1 MKGVVKLFGLMLLG
15 GVYLYLTGCAATQT
29 ALAHKDLEVQTK
41 TSTAIF
47 VDQVAR
53 ANWSIYVSVRSGVME
68 FDRRAF
74 KRFIK
79 EQFAQNEEGYRVVDE
94 PDQAQ
99 FQMNVYVL
107 NLEKANPTAAESALA
122 QGYVGSVAAGAAAG
136 ALINRKSNPYT
147 GAAAGGLLGGVAETI
162 SGSLVHDVTYM
173 LVADVQIKEKARK
186 GVIVR
191 KDTQISSKV
200 SDSGTS
206 TQRVSEVGIRKE
218 YQTRIVTTANKVN
231 LDLSEAQD
239 LMFKKT
245 AYAMA
250 GFF

>member
-1 MKGVVKLFGLMLLG
+1 MKSMFKLFGFMLLG
-15 GVYLYLTGCAATQT
+15 SVYMYLTGCAATQT
-29 ALAHKDLEVQTK
+29 ALGHKDLEVQTR

-53 ANWSIYVSVRSGVME
+53 EKRTVYVSVRSGVME
-68 FDRRAF
+68 FDRKGF
-74 KRFIK
+74 KRFIND
-79 EQFAQNEEGYRVVDE
+79 QFQGHDEGYRIVDDPE
-94 PDQAQ
+94 KAQ

-107 NLEKANPTAAESALA
+107 NLEKTNPTAAEEALSR
-122 QGYVGSVAAGAAAG
+122 GYVGSVAAGAAAG
-136 ALINRKSNPYT
+136 SLVNRGNPYR
-147 GAAAGGLLGGVAETI
+147 GAVAGGLFGGVTESI
-162 SGSLVHDVTYM
+162 SGALVKNVTYM

-191 KDTQISSKV
+191 KDTQISAKV

-206 TQRVSEVGIRKE
+206 TQRTSEVGIRKA

-231 LDLSEAQD
+231 LDLAEAQD

>member
-1 MKGVVKLFGLMLLG
+1 MRGVLKLG
-15 GVYLYLTGCAATQT
+15 GVLLLSGVFSWLAGCAATQT
-29 ALAHKDLEVQTK
+29 ALGHKDLEVQTK

-53 ANWSIYVSVRSGVME
+53 ADRTVYVSIRSGVME
-68 FDRRAF
+68 FDRHAF
-74 KRFIK
+74 MKFIK
-79 EQFAQNEEGYRVVDE
+79 QQFAQNEEGYRIVDD
-94 PDQAQ
+94 PNAAQ

-107 NLEKANPTAAESALA
+107 NLEKANPTAAEEALHR
-122 QGYVGSVAAGAAAG
+122 GYIGSVAAGATAG
-136 ALINRKSNPYT
+136 ALVHSSNRYT
-147 GAAAGGLLGGVAETI
+147 GAAAGGLLGGVTDSI
-162 SGSLVHDVTYM
+162 SGALVHDVTYM
-173 LVADVQIKEKARK
+173 LVVDVQIKEKARK

-191 KDTQISSKV
+191 KDTQISAKV

-231 LDLSEAQD
+231 LDLPEAQD
-239 LMFKKT
+239 EMFNKT